1 MWDTLDF
8 SCCGIGEGHT
18 EAVGAIAIASRKSTY
33 DSNTAFIITGGG
45 DKVLKRWKFPK
56 EILLKPHQSSLT
68 DDSAE
73 EKKRVVIELQATH
86 SIRAHDKD
94 INAIAVAPNDA
105 IIATGSQDR
114 LVLHKISNII

>member
-1 MWDTLDF
+1 
-8 SCCGIGEGHT
+8 
-18 EAVGAIAIASRKSTY
+18 VGAVAIASRKSTY

-56 EILLKPHQSSLT
+56 EILLKPQSSLT
-68 DDSAE
+68 NESSE
-73 EKKRVVIELQATH
+73 EKKQLIIELQATH

-114 LVLHKISNII
+114 